1 MKRIFV
7 SVSNDVYNDNRV
19 KKTCRSLNSYG
30 LDVHVLC
37 KKSLECNNSS
47 KTFYKTHPIK
57 FFFKRNFLYYAEL
70 NTKLFFKLIF
80 KRIDILWANDLD
92 TLLPLFI
99 ISKLRNKP
107 LIYDSH
113 ELFTQVPELNTN
125 PFAKKIWLF
134 IEKHTVPKLK
144 YVITVC
150 NPIKDY
156 FKKEY
161 NIEAKVVRNI
171 PLYNESNQIRKH
183 YPLKE
188 KIIVWQGAAN
198 IDRSLEDLVLAMKE
212 IDAKLIIMGRGDI
225 IPTLKQEIKN
235 NNLEDKVFLLGRL
248 PFEEMMEQTRK
259 ATIGLSLDRPTNENY
274 KISLPNKIFEYINA
288 ATPLL
293 CTPLQEIKNIVEQYS
308 VGKFIEN
315 PDSINLINSIN
326 HLLNNNDE
334 LQKMS
339 DNCLIAQKELSWQK
353 EEKEIFDILDT
364 ITKK

>member
-171 PLYNESNQIRKH
+171 PLYNENNQISKH

-198 IDRSLEDLVLAMKE
+198 IDRS
-212 IDAKLIIMGRGDI
+212 
-225 IPTLKQEIKN
+225 
-235 NNLEDKVFLLGRL
+235 
-248 PFEEMMEQTRK
+248 
-259 ATIGLSLDRPTNENY
+259 
-274 KISLPNKIFEYINA
+274 
-288 ATPLL
+288 
-293 CTPLQEIKNIVEQYS
+293 
-308 VGKFIEN
+308 
-315 PDSINLINSIN
+315 
-326 HLLNNNDE
+326 
-334 LQKMS
+334 
-339 DNCLIAQKELSWQK
+339 
-353 EEKEIFDILDT
+353 
-364 ITKK
+364 